1 MNKNIKLIA
10 TLLIGA
16 SALSTG
22 CLQETFP
29 QQGTV
34 TVDQAGEAP
43 NSFNNFVTAC
53 TSTMSGEFIYSGSS
67 YSPYD
72 FGYTSFFLQRDVMGQ
87 DIVCEDT
94 DSEHYTTWYTC
105 GVALG
110 PTYAIC
116 QLPWTLYYGWIKN
129 CNVVISLAGEQ
140 PSADHITGAGIAYAM
155 RAMFYMDLARMFAP
169 QTYKGHPEAL
179 TVPIITEKTTNEQA
193 TNNPNATNEKMWE
206 FILSD
211 LDKAEEYL
219 ADYQRPDKTTP
230 DLSVVYGLKA
240 RAYLTMEQWAEAE
253 HYAKLAQSGYTM
265 MTEEQYLDHNTG
277 FNTPNDAWMFMTE
290 FDAEDPNI
298 TANDGDSSWGSQ
310 MILEI
315 TSESGCGYA
324 ANYGT
329 PKRIDAHLLETIPQ
343 SDWRRKCFIDPELD
357 ELVAA
362 VEPVEDSEGE
372 VDEEATH
379 EAIMEVVVDYLKDV
393 SDYPDALYNTAV
405 AAPSGLFSGLS
416 LKFRAAGGQA
426 GHDNVKIGFCV
437 AVPLMR
443 VEEMIL
449 IEAEAAG
456 MQEEARGKALLES
469 FAKTRDPQ
477 YTYNTLQSFR
487 DNVWWQ
493 RRVELWGEGFA
504 TFDIKRLEKGITRS
518 YAGTNHPEGYRW
530 NTDVVP
536 DWMNLCIVQTETNY
550 NQACVSNPT
559 PIQPTEDSPEKVW

>member
-1 MNKNIKLIA
+1 MNKHIKLIA

-53 TSTMSGEFIYSGSS
+53 TSTLAGEFLYSGTD

-87 DIVCEDT
+87 DVVCEDT

-105 GVALG
+105 GVGLG

-129 CNVVISLAGEQ
+129 CNVVISLAGEE

-211 LDKAEEYL
+211 LDKAEKYL
-219 ADYQRPDKTTP
+219 ANYQRPDKTTP

-240 RAYLTMEQWAEAE
+240 RAYLTMEMWAEAE

-265 MTEEQYLDHNTG
+265 MTEAQYLDHNTG

-315 TSESGCGYA
+315 TEQSGCGYA

-343 SDWRRKCFIDPELD
+343 TDWRRKCFIDPKLD
-357 ELVAA
+357 ELTANASSLEEVNAIAA
-362 VEPVEDSEGE
+362 E
-372 VDEEATH
+372 
-379 EAIMEVVVDYLKDV
+379 YLADV
-393 SDYPDALYNTAV
+393 SEYPETIVTTAQ
-405 AAPSGLFSGLS
+405 ATTSKAFGGLS
-416 LKFRAAGGQA
+416 LKFRAAGGEA
-426 GHDNVKIGFCV
+426 GHNNVKIGFCV

-443 VEEMIL
+443 VEEMML

-456 MQEEARGKALLES
+456 MQEEGRGKTLLET
-469 FAKTRDPQ
+469 FAKTRNQEYEYD
-477 YTYNTLQSFR
+477 NAQSFR

-504 TFDIKRLEKGITRS
+504 TFDIKRFEKGITRS
-518 YAGTNHPEGYRW
+518 YAGTNHPKGYRW
-530 NTDVVP
+530 NTESVP

-550 NQACVSNPT
+550 NQACISNPT